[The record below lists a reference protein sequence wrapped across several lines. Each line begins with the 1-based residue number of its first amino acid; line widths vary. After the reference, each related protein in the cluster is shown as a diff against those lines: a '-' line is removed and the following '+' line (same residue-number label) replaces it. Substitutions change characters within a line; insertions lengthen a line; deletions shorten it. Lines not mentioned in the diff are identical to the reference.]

1 MATATPQWESP
12 VEKVV
17 LPKFRPVP
25 LFVELRAETVGDVR
39 SPFLYRGM
47 SGDPVR
53 KRWKVASMTIGY

>member
-25 LFVELRAETVGDVR
+25 LFVELRAETVGVSFSDSRMR
-39 SPFLYRGM
+39 SRP
-47 SGDPVR
+47 
-53 KRWKVASMTIGY
+53 